1 MRRINLGEF
10 DADVVL
16 KDIKN
21 VHLSVMPP
29 EGHVRISAPARMDL
43 DTIRVY
49 AISKIGWIKKERRK
63 LQDQHRE
70 SPREY
75 LDRESHFVWGSR
87 YLLTCKE
94 ESGPPRVELSASRLK
109 LYARPG
115 CNRDTMRKILAV
127 WYREQVRLVARTMI
141 EKYEAALE
149 VSVEKLFVQ
158 QMKTRWGSCNHEK
171 RTIRLNTELAKK
183 PEECLE
189 YIVLHELVHLIEPT
203 HNERF
208 RALIKEHMPNW
219 ELRRDAL
226 NRLPV
231 RHENWSY

>member
-75 LDRESHFVWGSR
+75 LDRESYLRAGSS
-87 YLLTCKE
+87 Y
-94 ESGPPRVELSASRLK
+94 
-109 LYARPG
+109 
-115 CNRDTMRKILAV
+115 M
-127 WYREQVRLVARTMI
+127 
-141 EKYEAALE
+141 
-149 VSVEKLFVQ
+149 
-158 QMKTRWGSCNHEK
+158 
-171 RTIRLNTELAKK
+171 
-183 PEECLE
+183 
-189 YIVLHELVHLIEPT
+189 
-203 HNERF
+203 
-208 RALIKEHMPNW
+208 RALAAIEIRCGRSWLYGIESK
-219 ELRRDAL
+219 
-226 NRLPV
+226 
-231 RHENWSY
+231 YG